1 MNSDITLALVMSY
14 VIGLINIYYRVGKIT
29 YIATKNEKRK
39 TRINEIGCVILKYKS
54 KRSKRFLYLLNESN
68 LI

>member
-14 VIGLINIYYRVGKIT
+14 VIGLINIYYRVVKIT

-39 TRINEIGCVILKYKS
+39 TRINEIGSVNIEK
-54 KRSKRFLYLLNESN
+54 
-68 LI
+68 